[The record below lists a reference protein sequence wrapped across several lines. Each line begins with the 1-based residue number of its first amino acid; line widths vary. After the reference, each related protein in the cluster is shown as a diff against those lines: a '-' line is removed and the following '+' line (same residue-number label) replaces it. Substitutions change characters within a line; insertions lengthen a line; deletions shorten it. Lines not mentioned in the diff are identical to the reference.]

1 MSLFIQISEEC
12 KQALLSREALKL
24 SVLRMLL
31 SELNYK
37 KIDIQ
42 RELTDEDIIS
52 VIRKEVK
59 KRQEAIE
66 SYIAGGRKDQAEQEA
81 QEKVIL
87 EKYLPTLMS
96 EDEIKKQ
103 IAEIKE
109 ISGLTDFGQIMR
121 IVSPVFKGK
130 ADGSL
135 VAKLVREWMELK

>member
-135 VAKLVREWMELK
+135 VAQLVREWMELK